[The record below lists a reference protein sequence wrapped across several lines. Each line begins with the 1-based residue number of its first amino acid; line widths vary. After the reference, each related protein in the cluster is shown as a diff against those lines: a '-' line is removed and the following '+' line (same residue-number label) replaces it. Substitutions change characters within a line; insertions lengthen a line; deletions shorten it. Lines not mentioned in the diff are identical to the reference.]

1 MADKEQPVNSNMA
14 SNSQDDIQTPY
25 DTDTELPF
33 DAKVLEEEIEDGE
46 VAPPPAHIEADY
58 EASKQFSQSDRNNQD
73 TSKRTTFE
81 PTVSAPSTPG
91 NESIN
96 YREMAKE
103 VNPNLS
109 E

>member
-25 DTDTELPF
+25 DTETELPF
-33 DAKVLEEEIEDGE
+33 DAKVMEEEIEGGE
-46 VAPPPAHIEADY
+46 VAPPPAHIESDY
-58 EASKQFSQSDRNNQD
+58 EASKQFSQSDRNNQK
-73 TSKRTTFE
+73 TSKKAAFE
-81 PTVSAPSTPG
+81 PTVPAPS
-91 NESIN
+91 NSADESIN